1 MKVKMGLHLFQQLN
15 FMFQAEH

>member
-1 MKVKMGLHLFQQLN
+1 MKVEMGLHLFQRLN